1 MKRKKKI
8 FRPKRRYRIKRRNN
22 NVLKIVMGAAAVAA
36 LVFVGYSVAGP
47 ISTFISEH
55 RSVQE
60 DTGEWT
66 PTETE
71 IDDGEQTKNEQPDS
85 GENNA
90 EIVLPEIVEKD
101 HEELQTTE
109 PPVTETEPFEI
120 APEIRTGGAAYMLSE
135 ESMADM
141 VSLEAELDEV
151 MSSGCSAVIFPV
163 KTEGGIFHYATEI
176 ELVHTVYEGA
186 DPIASDITANE
197 LVQAANSRGLRA
209 VALVSVLNDNNRY
222 GDYRDGSYRTE
233 DDDAWLDASPDKG
246 GKPWL
251 SPFDDVTV
259 QYCSDIVRELAAAG
273 FTEIIADDFIFPE
286 FRSSDIE
293 LIGEYVEPYS
303 DRYLALTGLA
313 QSMTEAGSEA
323 GVSVMLR
330 ITANSIIKGYSELF
344 DPDEL
349 AGCSIIIDYSENNI
363 SRTMVYK
370 DDEVVLGDMEIYEK
384 ISAVFGAVSSR
395 CDGIAT
401 QVIVERD
408 SMTADEFDDAVRAIT
423 ALGYDIY
430 YVY

>member
-66 PTETE
+66 PTESDAS
-71 IDDGEQTKNEQPDS
+71 DDELTADNTVSDEKDTVVS
-85 GENNA
+85 
-90 EIVLPEIVEKD
+90 LPEPVETD
-101 HEELQTTE
+101 ANEVQTTTMAST
-109 PPVTETEPFEI
+109 VTEPVQTE
-120 APEIRTGGAAYMLSE
+120 PEIRTGGAAYMLSE

-323 GVSVMLR
+323 GMSVMLR

-384 ISAVFGAVSSR
+384 ISAVFGAVSSC

-423 ALGYDIY
+423 ALGYDKY